1 MNWDALDPSI
11 LGPALVAGLL
21 VLSTHV
27 PLGREVLARGIIF
40 IDLALA
46 QIAGLGVVAAAV
58 LGWETHGWGA
68 QIAAATAALVGAML
82 LYQCERLVPQ
92 HQEAFIGSVFVL
104 AATLAILL
112 LAKSPH
118 SGEHLKELLTG
129 QILWVN
135 PNQLAALA
143 VVSAVILAFWFGLA
157 DRRPPWLFYL
167 LFAVAVTTSVQI
179 VGVYLV
185 FASLILPALGVHRM
199 TGTPATWAG
208 YLLGAGGFAVGTVA
222 SALWDLPTGALVV
235 WALAAASLLAALAT
249 RRNNRI

>member
-92 HQEAFIGSVFVL
+92 HQEAFIGSVKDCVTALERLVMHPRMDVDLVL
-104 AATLAILL
+104 QYARAFKIEVNEALCLMSSALISSMEPALTQDGDRVAKKD
-112 LAKSPH
+112 LAK
-118 SGEHLKELLTG
+118 
-129 QILWVN
+129 V
-135 PNQLAALA
+135 
-143 VVSAVILAFWFGLA
+143 
-157 DRRPPWLFYL
+157 
-167 LFAVAVTTSVQI
+167 
-179 VGVYLV
+179 
-185 FASLILPALGVHRM
+185 
-199 TGTPATWAG
+199 
-208 YLLGAGGFAVGTVA
+208 
-222 SALWDLPTGALVV
+222 
-235 WALAAASLLAALAT
+235 
-249 RRNNRI
+249 